1 MYVGAERAPLGLLGA
16 LSMTD
21 IAALNLD
28 SSVKPIVYSPAFVS
42 RYKLTGSNFFTGAGG
57 AGGAGAAALGAVTF
71 FDATFFGAAFFFAG
85 AFFFAAAFGAVVFFA
100 VGIRPPVALKVSITG
115 CCGSWF
121 DTGYRNSIVWCGRA
135 GNCLV

>member
-1 MYVGAERAPLGLLGA
+1 MR
-16 LSMTD
+16 S
-21 IAALNLD
+21 IAASYIF
-28 SSVKPIVYSPAFVS
+28 SSENQSVCSAAFVS
-42 RYKLTGSNFFTGAGG
+42 RYTATGLNVLIGAGG
-57 AGGAGAAALGAVTF
+57 FGATALGAAF
-71 FDATFFGAAFFFAG
+71 LGASFFFAG
-85 AFFFAAAFGAVVFFA
+85 AFFFAAAFGAVVFFT